1 MAHSLETT
9 AVDFPLGKSPVATVG
24 WGYYYAGSSEQQLG
38 LDPRL
43 VLQNRRNQQVM
54 AYRRRC
60 AVEDANADFLDKYT
74 DIQKKPRETRVRFS
88 DTPQY
93 HELLQLEEEDRLV
106 AWIDDLHEV
115 DVERKATNESGP
127 LAETPKGMKTSLGVQ
142 IKLLKRPSDY
152 HESREAEEGVPR
164 TRYLEDMRNWQV
176 TEYERRVTAEDAN
189 RRYFQSSRSHP
200 RERKPSAVRF
210 FGETTF
216 IYNPRK
222 SIREINMAGY
232 ELVGVFTSRMT
243 GDEVI
248 KARRR
253 LYKRPEDF

>member
-60 AVEDANADFLDKYT
+60 AVEDANAGFLDKYT
-74 DIQKKPRETRVRFS
+74 DIQKEPRETRVRFS

-93 HELLQLEEEDRLV
+93 HELFQLEEEDRLL

-127 LAETPKGMKTSLGVQ
+127 LAETPK
-142 IKLLKRPSDY
+142 D

-243 GDEVI
+243 EDEVM
-248 KARRR
+248 KTRRR